1 MHLNNVRLVFLSMIA
16 AAATCSAAVVD
27 QVCVRQMWPWHEK
40 VRIDYTLTGEIGE
53 VSDISVKVRDVTGN
67 ELKPLGS
74 SFSGDLLEVL
84 PGERVIW
91 WNPAEAGIE
100 IGNTQLTF
108 TLEAVSDP
116 QRYCVID
123 IATPD
128 EYTVSYLAA
137 PPAGGWTDD
146 YLETKIVLK
155 HIRPGVFMMG
165 SPADEKG
172 RVTSVDVNVLAESY
186 RQVTLSKDF
195 YIGVFPLTHAQVINL
210 DSEAGVPVKWMKP
223 HMAQMGL
230 SFKSLMGMSGDD
242 SAWKSAPIP
251 LEGSLLYKMNARIVS
266 GQLPEGFHLSLP
278 TEAQWEYACR
288 AGTSSAYNDGSQ
300 CSCAFNEDVHD
311 PALDRLAAYIRYNN
325 GNLQNNGYSIAVN
338 GLRPN
343 AWGLY
348 AFHGFVREWVLD
360 GNSGVLPDTPVVDPF
375 VPTTWW
381 PGMRGGSYSQ
391 RASQCRSAS
400 RYYRPNEQTDWANG
414 GRIALIKNW

>member
-1 MHLNNVRLVFLSMIA
+1 MKKAFFAVSAMFA
-16 AAATCSAAVVD
+16 AVCGAATVGD
-27 QVCVRQMWPWHEK
+27 VCVRQMWPWHGK

-53 VSDISVKVRDVTGN
+53 VSDISVKIRDANGT
-67 ELKPLGS
+67 ELAPLVS
-74 SFSGDLLEVL
+74 SFSGDILEVL

-91 WNPAEAGIE
+91 WDPAASGLE
-100 IGNTQLTF
+100 IGNAQLSF
-108 TLEAVSDP
+108 TLEAKTDP

-128 EYTVSYLAA
+128 EYAVSYLAA
-137 PPAGGWTDD
+137 PPAAGWTDE

-172 RVTSVDVNVLAESY
+172 RATNVVVNVLAESY
-186 RQVTLSKDF
+186 RRVTLSKDF
-195 YIGVFPLTHAQVINL
+195 YIGVFPLTHAQATNL
-210 DSEAGVPVKWMKP
+210 VPEAGVQVSWMRP

-230 SFKSLMGMSGDD
+230 SFEFLVGMTENT
-242 SAWKSAPIP
+242 AWRAAPVP
-251 LEGSLLYKMNARIVS
+251 REGSLLHKMNAGIVS

-288 AGTSSAYNDGSQ
+288 AGTTSAYNDGSR
-300 CSCAFNEDVHD
+300 CSCAFDEDVWD
-311 PALDRLAAYIRYNN
+311 PALDPLAAYQKRNN

-360 GNSGVLPDTPVVDPF
+360 GNTGVLPDTPVVDPF
-375 VPTTWW
+375 VPTTSW

-391 RASQCRSAS
+391 RASECRSAS
-400 RYYRPNEQTDWANG
+400 RFYRPNGQKDWANG
-414 GRIALIKNW
+414 GRIALIKNWN